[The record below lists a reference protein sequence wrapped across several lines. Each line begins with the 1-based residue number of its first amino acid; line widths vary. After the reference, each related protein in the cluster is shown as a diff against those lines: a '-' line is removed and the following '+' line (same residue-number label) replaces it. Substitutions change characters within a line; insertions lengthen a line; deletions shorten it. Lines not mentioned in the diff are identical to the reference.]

1 VSPIVGFTR
10 NRYHQFGKQSALNT
24 PVAATRRIAF
34 RGVPSIEPN
43 WTDQE
48 DVDTG
53 SIDPTLPPYRVGA
66 DITLPLTGV
75 LDYHHIP
82 LIMSA
87 GLTGGVS
94 GSAIGGGG
102 YTWTH
107 AGVSNS
113 ATTLDYFTDEFADD
127 VTNLNSGPP
136 EDGMQLYGGI
146 VERMEF
152 GFDEEQGPWSV
163 SADWRFSG
171 VNAHKTPTSGL
182 TVSSNL
188 PLVFGADTALYIDDT
203 AGGIGGT
210 LIADSLHSATIS
222 IENTVDI
229 KRFAQGS
236 NTRFQID
243 GYGLSSRVITATFR
257 FAKTSQ
263 IVAALNSETVDWL
276 SADPVNRY
284 VQLLTQST
292 NEAESGT
299 PYSWTQNFS
308 GTWRTRTDAE
318 FGGNSVVELSL
329 TGRYDAGLTYPYQSV
344 VVNTLAALP

>member
-1 VSPIVGFTR
+1 MSPIIGFTR

-34 RGVPSIEPN
+34 RGVPDINPN
-43 WTDQE
+43 WTEQDE
-48 DVDTG
+48 VDTG
-53 SIDPTLPPYRVGA
+53 SIDPALPPYRVGS

-87 GLTGGVS
+87 GLIGGVS
-94 GSAIGGGG
+94 GSGGPA

-107 AGVSNS
+107 TGVSTS
-113 ATTLDYFTDEFADD
+113 ATTLDNFTDEFADD
-127 VTNLNSGPP
+127 VTNLGSGPP

-163 SADWRFSG
+163 SADWRFSD
-171 VNAHKTPTSGL
+171 VNAHTTPTAGL
-182 TVSSNL
+182 SVGSNL
-188 PLVFGADTALYIDDT
+188 PLVFGADTALYIDD
-203 AGGIGGT
+203 ASGGIGGT
-210 LIADSLHSATIS
+210 LIADSLHSATIA
-222 IENTVDI
+222 IENTIDV

-236 NTRFQID
+236 NTRFQVD
-243 GYGLSSRVITATFR
+243 GYGLSARTITATFR

-263 IVAALNSETVDWL
+263 IVAALDSETVDWL
-276 SADPVNRY
+276 NATAVNRY
-284 VQLLTQST
+284 VRLLTQST
-292 NEAESGT
+292 VEADTGT
-299 PYSWTQNFS
+299 PYSWQQDFS

-318 FGGNSVVELSL
+318 FGGNSVVELAL
-329 TGRYDAGLTYPYQSV
+329 TGRYDAGLTYPYRST
-344 VVNTLAALP
+344 VVNTLATLP